1 MTRKNKVTKRVSDDP
16 NRLTYDYAS
25 SRLSDGREAVVV
37 TDHVTIQPPL
47 RFGGSK
53 TGRSVSPFNSTAV
66 VQLMV
71 EGDDTPLFTCR
82 RGDYVTNNAHGVY
95 MHTTHHDRVYNIAP
109 RYPEDVIKLVLR
121 TQRQLKHDGVKAYN
135 EATADELNK
144 RGVKT
149 VSGRDWTSQMVHHL
163 VQDYGDRYR
172 TRLWK
177 RRDTPDVN
185 DQAAA
190 VTKVVNMI
198 NVPFPD
204 EPESRLAAVYE
215 SARVVLAD
223 IALYTQRVAERVI
236 DLERLIVVAE
246 QTKRT
251 ATINDEEIAMLRRK
265 AAKFDRLFSLASED
279 D

>member
-1 MTRKNKVTKRVSDDP
+1 MTKKRVRRVVDDAS
-16 NRLTYDYAS
+16 RLTYDYAS

-47 RFGGSK
+47 RSAGSK
-53 TGRSVSPFNSTAV
+53 TGRSVSPFNTTAV

-185 DQAAA
+185 DQT

-246 QTKRT
+246 QTKHT
-251 ATINDEEIAMLRRK
+251 ATISDEEITMLRRK